1 VKGDWSRFTTDAATV
16 KTDMKNATFKKATQD
31 AVATLG
37 AIQKLQSDPPVPD
50 AAINGPW
57 QAALADFLQAYQA
70 YRIAFGG
77 GTGTHI
83 DAGNNDLTEGI
94 TRLDALNHVM
104 GPLTGKTI
112 VLTG

>member
-1 VKGDWSRFTTDAATV
+1 M
-16 KTDMKNATFKKATQD
+16 KTATFRKSTQD

-57 QAALADFLQAYQA
+57 QAALADFVQAYQA
-70 YRIAFGG
+70 YQVAYGG

-83 DAGNNDLTEGI
+83 DTGDADLEQGVTQLA
-94 TRLDALNHVM
+94 TLNRVM
-104 GPLTGKTI
+104 GPLTGETI